1 MVVINLLTFQNNIIG
16 AIVKLEQ
23 LLTSNDYS
31 KDDLTIVSCPTA
43 DHISI
48 LISSASLIAD
58 AVHQERKSNMSGDNF
73 RKISTS
79 SMIEKKVS
87 FDKEIAESREE
98 IEEKDI
104 KEITDVG
111 IENEISNN
119 EPEDKTTA
127 L

>member
-1 MVVINLLTFQNNIIG
+1 M
-16 AIVKLEQ
+16 EQ

-48 LISSASLIAD
+48 LISSASLTAD
-58 AVHQERKSNMSGDNF
+58 AVQQQENRKTSFSGDNF

-79 SMIEKKVS
+79 SMVEKKVS
-87 FDKEIAESREE
+87 FDKGITEGREE
-98 IEEKDI
+98 EIIE
-104 KEITDVG
+104 KEVKVVKEVIIEPEAQITDT
-111 IENEISNN
+111 
-119 EPEDKTTA
+119 EDKTTA